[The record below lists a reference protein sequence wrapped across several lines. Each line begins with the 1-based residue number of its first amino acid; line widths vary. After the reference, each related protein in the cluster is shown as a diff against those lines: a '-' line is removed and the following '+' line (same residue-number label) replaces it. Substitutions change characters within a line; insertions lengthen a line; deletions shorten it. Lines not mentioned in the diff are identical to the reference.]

1 MEMIQVVLVGLCCT
15 TLKDQLRRV
24 VNVSAFRLIQYRK
37 SKTKVLIFANQSAG
51 EYHQDQ
57 WELKGSKTRLN
68 NSLLILVWIWLIEKV
83 ARNFQTNHI
92 GVRQNQSVAGLL
104 LTFNTFA
111 KLSVTTFVFTPLPYG
126 PKIVKLF
133 FCEICIVNLPPRF
146 LYWFPWAY
154 EMVNLLFSIIVIC
167 HVREADESSYF
178 ETKRVGKNWPWK
190 WVIILCEYPWD
201 NSPLDIPKSLT
212 SKELNPGFILSRCLK
227 LALV

>member
-92 GVRQNQSVAGLL
+92 GVRQNQSVPGLL

-133 FCEICIVNLPPRF
+133 FCEI
-146 LYWFPWAY
+146 WFWF
-154 EMVNLLFSIIVIC
+154 ESDWLRKW
-167 HVREADESSYF
+167 RE
-178 ETKRVGKNWPWK
+178 
-190 WVIILCEYPWD
+190 I
-201 NSPLDIPKSLT
+201 
-212 SKELNPGFILSRCLK
+212 SRLIT
-227 LALV
+227 LE